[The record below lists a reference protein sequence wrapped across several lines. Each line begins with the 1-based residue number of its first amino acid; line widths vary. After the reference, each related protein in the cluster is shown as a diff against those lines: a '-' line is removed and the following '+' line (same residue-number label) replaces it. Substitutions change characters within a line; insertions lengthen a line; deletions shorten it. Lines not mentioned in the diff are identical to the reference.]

1 MYNNNKG
8 KIMIKNEINILK
20 QVVSLAT
27 LLEQL
32 TKEVAKIQARVKKI
46 ESGDKLDNLLSA
58 SEKKSILS
66 SSYGGTTE

>member
-46 ESGDKLDNLLSA
+46 ESGGKLDNLLSE

>member
-1 MYNNNKG
+1 
-8 KIMIKNEINILK
+8 MIKNEINILK

-32 TKEVAKIQARVKKI
+32 TKEVARIQARVKKI
-46 ESGDKLDNLLSA
+46 ESGDNINDLLSE

>member
-1 MYNNNKG
+1 
-8 KIMIKNEINILK
+8 MIKNEINILK

-46 ESGDKLDNLLSA
+46 ESGDKLDNLLSE
-58 SEKKSILS
+58 SEKKSIIS
-66 SSYGGTTE
+66 IS

>member
-46 ESGDKLDNLLSA
+46 ESGDKLDNLLSE

>member
-1 MYNNNKG
+1 MYNINKG

-46 ESGDKLDNLLSA
+46 ESGDKLDNLLSE

-66 SSYGGTTE
+66 SSYGRTTE

>member
-32 TKEVAKIQARVKKI
+32 TKEVARIQARVKKI
-46 ESGDKLDNLLSA
+46 ESGDNINDLLSE

>member
-46 ESGDKLDNLLSA
+46 ESGDKLDNLLSE
-58 SEKKSILS
+58 SEKKSIL
-66 SSYGGTTE
+66 

>member
-1 MYNNNKG
+1 
-8 KIMIKNEINILK
+8 MIKNEINILK

-32 TKEVAKIQARVKKI
+32 TKEVANIQARVKKI
-46 ESGDKLDNLLSA
+46 ESGDKLDNLLSE

>member
-1 MYNNNKG
+1 
-8 KIMIKNEINILK
+8 MIKNEINILK

-46 ESGDKLDNLLSA
+46 ESGDNINDLLSE

>member
-1 MYNNNKG
+1 
-8 KIMIKNEINILK
+8 MIKNEINILK

-32 TKEVAKIQARVKKI
+32 TKEVARIQARVKKI
-46 ESGDKLDNLLSA
+46 ESGDKLDNLLSE

>member
-1 MYNNNKG
+1 
-8 KIMIKNEINILK
+8 MIKNEINILK

-46 ESGDKLDNLLSA
+46 ESGDKLDNLLSE

>member
-1 MYNNNKG
+1 
-8 KIMIKNEINILK
+8 MIKNEINILK

-32 TKEVAKIQARVKKI
+32 TKEVASIQAIVKKI
-46 ESGDKLDNLLSA
+46 ETGANINDLLSE

>member
-1 MYNNNKG
+1 
-8 KIMIKNEINILK
+8 MIKNKINILK

-27 LLEQL
+27 LLEKL

-46 ESGDKLDNLLSA
+46 ESGDNINDLLSE

>member
-1 MYNNNKG
+1 
-8 KIMIKNEINILK
+8 MIKNKINILK

-46 ESGDKLDNLLSA
+46 ESGDKLDNLLSE

>member
-1 MYNNNKG
+1 MQV
-8 KIMIKNEINILK
+8 KNEINILK

-46 ESGDKLDNLLSA
+46 ESGDKLDNLLSE

>member
-1 MYNNNKG
+1 
-8 KIMIKNEINILK
+8 MIKNEINILK

-46 ESGDKLDNLLSA
+46 ESGDKLDNLLSE

-66 SSYGGTTE
+66 SSYGGTTEWL

>member
-1 MYNNNKG
+1 
-8 KIMIKNEINILK
+8 MIKNEINILK

-46 ESGDKLDNLLSA
+46 ESGGKLDNLLSE

>member
-1 MYNNNKG
+1 
-8 KIMIKNEINILK
+8 MIKSEINILK

-46 ESGDKLDNLLSA
+46 ESGGKLDDLLSE

>member
-1 MYNNNKG
+1 
-8 KIMIKNEINILK
+8 MIKNEINILK

-32 TKEVAKIQARVKKI
+32 TKEVARIQARVKKI
-46 ESGDKLDNLLSA
+46 ESGDNINSLLSE

>member
-1 MYNNNKG
+1 
-8 KIMIKNEINILK
+8 MIKNEINILK

-32 TKEVAKIQARVKKI
+32 TKEVARIQARVKKI
-46 ESGDKLDNLLSA
+46 ESGDNINDLLSE

-66 SSYGGTTE
+66 SRYGGTTE

>member
-32 TKEVAKIQARVKKI
+32 TKEVARIQARVKKI
-46 ESGDKLDNLLSA
+46 ESGDKLDNLLSE

>member
-1 MYNNNKG
+1 
-8 KIMIKNEINILK
+8 MIKNKINILK

-32 TKEVAKIQARVKKI
+32 TKEVARIQARVKKI
-46 ESGDKLDNLLSA
+46 ESGDNINDLLSE

>member
-1 MYNNNKG
+1 
-8 KIMIKNEINILK
+8 MIKNEINILK

-46 ESGDKLDNLLSA
+46 ESGGNINSLLSE
-58 SEKKSILS
+58 SEKKSIIS
-66 SSYGGTTE
+66 NS

>member
-1 MYNNNKG
+1 
-8 KIMIKNEINILK
+8 MIKNEINILK

-46 ESGDKLDNLLSA
+46 ESGDKIDDLLSE